1 MTTTKPKVLGEKYG
15 IAITKP
21 WSKEMYDHNDSVAKE
36 MKERITRAVKNRGRS
51 REELNEIATHVTA
64 YKFGDSYSVNDI
76 RNELLETIATIENYW
91 LAQEYEYLVKGGYVE
106 PTDQDMIGYD
116 KY

>member
-1 MTTTKPKVLGEKYG
+1 MTTTKQKVIGEKYG

-21 WSKEMYDHNDSVAKE
+21 WNNEMYAHNDSVAKE
-36 MKERITRAVKNRGRS
+36 MKERIARAVKNRGRS

-76 RNELLETIATIENYW
+76 RNELLESIATLENYW
-91 LAQEYEYLVKGGYVE
+91 LAQEYRYLVQSGYVE
-106 PTDQDMIGYD
+106 PTDKDMIGYEE
-116 KY
+116 